1 MWWLQARLRLVLLVL
16 LLLLEQVVQARRES
30 PGRQSLTPA
39 GRPELGLR
47 LEQEPGPE
55 PEPGLQRGPGWGT
68 SDLREER

>member
-1 MWWLQARLRLVLLVL
+1 M
-16 LLLLEQVVQARRES
+16 QARRES

-39 GRPELGLR
+39 GRPEPGPR